1 VVDCGSSTSIGT
13 AYGATFDIAQFAGT
27 RASAPKAF
35 IAFGEESSATNPTEF
50 LFDIGRPSKSVSTGS
65 SGDVMFTSAAC
76 GATTGSLRIKI
87 NGVTR
92 FIPLATDQL

>member
-1 VVDCGSSTSIGT
+1 
-13 AYGATFDIAQFAGT
+13 
-27 RASAPKAF
+27 
-35 IAFGEESSATNPTEF
+35 
-50 LFDIGRPSKSVSTGS
+50 
-65 SGDVMFTSAAC
+65 MFTSAAC